1 MSKDKVRDLLRT
13 NPKYISI
20 FIYIYDENGDN
31 KSVLFYDSKK
41 KHNCQCQRQTKRE
54 TGKKRE
60 IGRKENIKY
69 IITEYSD

>member
-41 KHNCQCQRQTKRE
+41 NITVNVNDKPNVKQAKSGKLG
-54 TGKKRE
+54 GKK
-60 IGRKENIKY
+60 ISNI
-69 IITEYSD
+69 